1 MIIIMFWQFCQVL
14 CRPVAF
20 GIPYG
25 GKRKMVGVSVSAVRL
40 YHFVLT
46 TPGLERLA
54 GRTKSIIGLQSHRS
68 QNSHRI
74 LSVSSTLFFPS
85 DGHRFSD
92 RTHELRVRMT
102 LPCYGIILDTGV
114 ESRKKLLTVFVL
126 VLLQLRLF

>member
-1 MIIIMFWQFCQVL
+1 
-14 CRPVAF
+14 
-20 GIPYG
+20 
-25 GKRKMVGVSVSAVRL
+25 MVGVSVSAVRL

-92 RTHELRVRMT
+92 RTHSNDSALLWNNFRYRRRITKETTHRFCARPTPAEVILEASHVRS
-102 LPCYGIILDTGV
+102 C
-114 ESRKKLLTVFVL
+114 
-126 VLLQLRLF
+126 